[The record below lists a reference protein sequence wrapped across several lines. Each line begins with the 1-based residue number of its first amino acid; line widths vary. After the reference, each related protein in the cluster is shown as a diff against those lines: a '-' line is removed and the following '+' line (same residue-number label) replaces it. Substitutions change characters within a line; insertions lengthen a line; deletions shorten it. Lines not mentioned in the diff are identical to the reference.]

1 MTTNTV
7 DIDICV
13 DCLQILANGVETDE
27 HAQVATDMYKIWG
40 DALITPNC
48 DEECE
53 GHFSN
58 KACEGCGSDLGGDR
72 HKAVVFLNTDKQ
84 GRRR

>member
-1 MTTNTV
+1 MRTERV

-27 HAQVATDMYKIWG
+27 QAQVATNMDKIWG
-40 DALITPNC
+40 SALITLNC

-53 GHFSN
+53 PPFSHQS
-58 KACEGCGSDLGGDR
+58 CEGCGSDLGGDR
-72 HKAVVFLNTDKQ
+72 HKAVVWLDSDTDE
-84 GRRR
+84 